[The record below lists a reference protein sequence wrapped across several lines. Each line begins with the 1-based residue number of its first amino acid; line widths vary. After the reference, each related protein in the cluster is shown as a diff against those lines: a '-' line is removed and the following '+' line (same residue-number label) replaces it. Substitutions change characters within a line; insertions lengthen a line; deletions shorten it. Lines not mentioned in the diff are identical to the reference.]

1 MQIHKEAS
9 GVFIAS
15 YHLWSRYN
23 AFVVLDPLS
32 EPNWSLSGLK
42 SESTSRASEDFGIG
56 MTFANLHWVGTKP
69 SRIEAL
75 KINAS
80 GRDKEEAF
88 SRRNQDRI
96 SSGSAAEW
104 GFEDLKVFSVSMY
117 RRLR

>member
-1 MQIHKEAS
+1 M
-9 GVFIAS
+9 
-15 YHLWSRYN
+15 
-23 AFVVLDPLS
+23 S
-32 EPNWSLSGLK
+32 EIGLK

-88 SRRNQDRI
+88 SRRNQDII

-104 GFEDLKVFSVSMY
+104 GVQASGGKGFSTVTNLSLN
-117 RRLR
+117 RLVRAESV